1 MKIKFYAFLL
11 FIFSSIIYTCEEEET
26 QAEAI
31 PPRNRAEQQLSDM
44 DTLQNY
50 LNNHYFNSGAIEA
63 LSSYPQISDIEI
75 TELVEG
81 ETLPSGTTLL
91 IDAVEEK
98 QTVFEGVDY
107 SYFTLTIEEGQGEH
121 PHFTDQVRVNY
132 EGFLTSNTSFD
143 ASISS
148 IDFDLANVITGWNR
162 VLPQFKTSD
171 AYVTNS
177 DGTVRFDNYGIGVMF
192 LPSGLAYFNVATT
205 GISSYSCLIFKFELQ
220 QYKVMD
226 HDNDYIPSYME
237 DLDADMDIYNDDTD
251 ADLVSNFLDTD
262 DDGDGFS
269 TFREVI
275 ALDLT
280 DTSLE
285 GLSAQMQAFEPL
297 DSDQLFTPLIT
308 ADDGTFSITLITLE
322 DTNGNGIP
330 NYLDADD
337 TGTLDN

>member
-1 MKIKFYAFLL
+1 M
-11 FIFSSIIYTCEEEET
+11 FIFSSFIFTCEKEET
-26 QAEAI
+26 QAEVI
-31 PPRNRAEQQLSDM
+31 PPRNRVEQQLSDM

-50 LNNHYFNSGAIEA
+50 LNNHYFNSGALEA

-75 TELVEG
+75 TELVVG
-81 ETLPSGTTLL
+81 ETLPPGKTLL

-98 QTVFEGVDY
+98 QTMYEGVDY
-107 SYFTLTIEEGQGEH
+107 SYYILTIKQGQGEH

-132 EGFLTSNTSFD
+132 EGFLTDNTSFD
-143 ASISS
+143 SSISS
-148 IDFDLANVITGWNR
+148 LDFDLSNVITGWNR

-171 AYVTNS
+171 GYVTNS
-177 DGTVRFDNYGIGVMF
+177 DGTVRFDNYGIGMMF
-192 LPSGLAYFNVATT
+192 LPSGLAYFNAASPGVT
-205 GISSYSCLIFKFELQ
+205 SYSCLIFKFELH

-237 DLDADMDIYNDDTD
+237 DLDANKDIYNDDTD

-285 GLSAQMQAFEPL
+285 GLSTQIQSFEPL
-297 DSDQLFTPLIT
+297 GSNQLFTPLVT
-308 ADDGTFSITLITLE
+308 ADDGTFSVKLITLE

-330 NYLDADD
+330 NYLDAGD

>member
-11 FIFSSIIYTCEEEET
+11 SIFSLVIYTCEKEET
-26 QAEAI
+26 QAEVI
-31 PPRNRAEQQLSDM
+31 PPRDRADQQLSDM

-50 LNNHYFNSGAIEA
+50 LNNHYFNSGDLEA

-81 ETLPSGTTLL
+81 ETLPSDATLL
-91 IDAVEEK
+91 INAVEER
-98 QTVFEGVDY
+98 QTVYREIDY
-107 SYFTLTIEEGQGEH
+107 TYYILNIEQGQGEH

-132 EGFLTSNTSFD
+132 EGFLTNNTSFD

-148 IDFDLANVITGWNR
+148 LDFDLSNVIVGWNR
-162 VLPQFKTSD
+162 VLPQFKSSD
-171 AYVTNS
+171 GYVTNS

-192 LPSGLAYFNVATT
+192 LPSGLAYFNSSSP
-205 GISSYSCLIFKFELQ
+205 GIPTYSCLIFKFELQ

-226 HDNDYIPSYME
+226 HDNDYIPSFME
-237 DLDADMDIYNDDTD
+237 DLDADLDIYSDDTD
-251 ADLVSNFLDTD
+251 ANLISNFLDTD

-269 TFREVI
+269 TYREVI
-275 ALDLT
+275 AIDLT
-280 DTSLE
+280 DSSVE
-285 GLSAQMQAFEPL
+285 GLGDQMQAFEPL
-297 DSDQLFTPLIT
+297 GSDQFFTPLVS
-308 ADDGTFSITLITLE
+308 ADDGTFSVKLITLE

>member
-11 FIFSSIIYTCEEEET
+11 FIFSSVIYTCEKEET

-31 PPRNRAEQQLSDM
+31 PPRDRAEQQLSDM

-50 LNNHYFNSGAIEA
+50 LNTHYFNSGALEA

-75 TELVEG
+75 TELLEG
-81 ETLPSGTTLL
+81 ETLPPDTTLL
-91 IDAVEEK
+91 IDVVEEK
-98 QTVFEGVDY
+98 QTVSEGVDY
-107 SYFTLTIEEGQGEH
+107 SYYILTIEQGQGES

-132 EGFLTSNTSFD
+132 EGFLTNNTSFD
-143 ASISS
+143 ASISPL
-148 IDFDLANVITGWNR
+148 DFDLANVITGWNR
-162 VLPQFKTSD
+162 VFPQFKTSV

-192 LPSGLAYFNVATT
+192 LPSGLSYYNISQP
-205 GISSYSCLIFKFELQ
+205 GIPQYSCLIFKFELQ

-226 HDNDYIPSYME
+226 HDNDYIPSHME
-237 DLDADMDIYNDDTD
+237 DLDHDMDIYNDDTD
-251 ADLVSNFLDTD
+251 ADFASNFLDTD

-297 DSDQLFTPLIT
+297 GSQQFFTPLVT
-308 ADDGTFSITLITLE
+308 GDDGTFSIKLITLE

-330 NYLDADD
+330 NYLDPDD
-337 TGTLDN
+337 IGTLDN